1 MLIGITGYKSSG
13 KSTATEMLSSLLHCE
28 VRSFATPLKEMVCA
42 LTGCT
47 MEQLED
53 YNFKENE
60 IVPKHL
66 WNYCSDDRHNY
77 RSLLQGLGD
86 VMRDVNQD
94 VFVECALANTPST
107 MIVSDVRMRNEAEAI
122 KRNGG
127 VIIRIMRDVEHSDT
141 HKSEVEI
148 DMIEPDYLIYNNKS
162 IADLNN
168 SLEQLVSLWKI
179 FKL

>member
-1 MLIGITGYKSSG
+1 
-13 KSTATEMLSSLLHCE
+13 
-28 VRSFATPLKEMVCA
+28 
-42 LTGCT
+42 
-47 MEQLED
+47 
-53 YNFKENE
+53 
-60 IVPKHL
+60 
-66 WNYCSDDRHNY
+66 
-77 RSLLQGLGD
+77 
-86 VMRDVNQD
+86 MRDVNQD

-107 MIVSDVRMRNEAEAI
+107 VIISDVRMSNEAEAI

-127 VIIRIMRDVEHSDT
+127 VIIRIMREVEHSDT

>member
-42 LTGCT
+42 LTCCT
-47 MEQLED
+47 MSQLED

-66 WNYCSDDRHNY
+66 WNYCSDDRRNY

-94 VFVECALANTPST
+94 VFVECALSNTPST
-107 MIVSDVRMRNEAEAI
+107 VIISDVRMRNEAEAV

-127 VIIRIMRDVEHSDT
+127 IIIRIMRDVEHSDT

-148 DMIEPDYLIYNNKS
+148 DIIEPDYLIYNNKT
-162 IADLNN
+162 IKDLSN
-168 SLEQLVSLWKI
+168 SLEQLVSLVEI